1 MGPGLIWG
9 LDFAPDAIRPVDH
22 CDGGATGG
30 FRWLHLNLADH
41 GTRQWIEG
49 AAMLPEAVRELILSP
64 DTHQRALVDGD
75 TVGCVLHDFERDFD
89 VADTARVGA
98 LRMALT
104 PTLMLTTRLHPLR
117 CADIARHRLERT
129 KGVIGGAQALGLLVG
144 AIAENIADISR
155 TLSADIQR
163 AEDAFLEGHH
173 PPQPRDLVGIR
184 RRLAQLRGAQ
194 ALDLLV
200 GAIAENIADISRT
213 LSADIQRAE
222 DAFLEGHHPPQPRDL
237 VGIRRRLAQLHRLLA
252 GARGV
257 FQRLERDEELPD
269 ALLPTVEKLTQRLQ
283 ALDADILEGQAQL
296 RLLRDELDIQAAQR
310 TNQNLYILSIITA
323 LMLPA
328 TLVTG
333 LFGMNTGGMPF
344 AGASH
349 GTLTATL
356 VAAGA
361 AGVSY
366 FLLRWMGF
374 MRR

>member
-1 MGPGLIWG
+1 
-9 LDFAPDAIRPVDH
+9 
-22 CDGGATGG
+22 
-30 FRWLHLNLADH
+30 
-41 GTRQWIEG
+41 
-49 AAMLPEAVRELILSP
+49 MLPEAVRELILSP
-64 DTHQRALVDGD
+64 DTHQRALVDGE

-129 KGVIGGAQALGLLVG
+129 KGVIG
-144 AIAENIADISR
+144 
-155 TLSADIQR
+155 
-163 AEDAFLEGHH
+163 
-173 PPQPRDLVGIR
+173 
-184 RRLAQLRGAQ
+184 GAQ